1 MAVDILRKNSRRN
14 VGAFGVV
21 VFITDGY
28 WNTGGNPSG
37 NINQLKAEGV
47 SIAYQVAVKGF
58 AHERDMLRK
67 SHGNS

>member
-28 WNTGGNPSG
+28 WNTGGNPIG

-47 SIAYQVAVKGF
+47 SIAY
-58 AHERDMLRK
+58 
-67 SHGNS
+67 